1 MCAFPKSGPVTWRG
15 MCAGSLSTSNLL
27 IYFCISWYAGFLMAK
42 CWVKWPLAGTSALFC
57 MLSVEALKVKPANWG
72 SQALWWVVWHLPWWW
87 DRAPPATFSA
97 SPLEAVCQVNL
108 RNWVPCH
115 SKKKKKQSMGNSKK
129 CLARQTYKK
138 KKSSYC
144 PPPAVG
150 GALPPLGE
158 HVCLGAGM
166 VVTQH
171 TRKALLMI
179 WTPLWSFSLKK
190 LQWKCCLSP
199 FGEE

>member
-115 SKKKKKQSMGNSKK
+115 SKKKKKQSVGNSKK
-129 CLARQTYKK
+129 MPCKADLQEEEIILL
-138 KKSSYC
+138 SSTSCGRGSPSSRGTCVPGSWDGGY
-144 PPPAVG
+144 PAHQESPSND
-150 GALPPLGE
+150 LDSF
-158 HVCLGAGM
+158 
-166 VVTQH
+166 VVF
-171 TRKALLMI
+171 
-179 WTPLWSFSLKK
+179 FS
-190 LQWKCCLSP
+190 
-199 FGEE
+199 

>member
-1 MCAFPKSGPVTWRG
+1 MLDEKLFLLLAQGHLVSLWWFTMVCFSAAGHMCAFPKSGPVTWRG
-15 MCAGSLSTSNLL
+15 MCAGSHSTSNLL

-115 SKKKKKQSMGNSKK
+115 SKKKKKKAISGQFKK
-129 CLARQTYKK
+129 N
-138 KKSSYC
+138 
-144 PPPAVG
+144 
-150 GALPPLGE
+150 ALQGRLTRRRN
-158 HVCLGAGM
+158 HLTVLHQLWAGLS
-166 VVTQH
+166 
-171 TRKALLMI
+171 LL
-179 WTPLWSFSLKK
+179 
-190 LQWKCCLSP
+190 
-199 FGEE
+199 